1 MKRKGKRNEK
11 YYVYIM
17 YLIFINYIN
26 FYTIKILP
34 EKKMIFTIIE
44 NLKAEK
50 FVKSKIVTG
59 ISQNAQSLQIIQKKK
74 VKFMLRC
81 DLVRPAV

>member
-1 MKRKGKRNEK
+1 
-11 YYVYIM
+11 
-17 YLIFINYIN
+17 
-26 FYTIKILP
+26 
-34 EKKMIFTIIE
+34 MIFTIIE